1 MTLGHSTWPEQAL
14 LSGHDECRAELH
26 GAEFKKNYQLVCAVF
41 FNIFLDSST
50 WDTSLGHKQLGAFSA
65 LSRI

>member
-1 MTLGHSTWPEQAL
+1 MTLGHSNWPEQAL

-41 FNIFLDSST
+41 LT
-50 WDTSLGHKQLGAFSA
+50 FSWIHQHGI
-65 LSRI
+65 LV